1 MKNIVAARS
10 RFVVKLFYCIA
21 AGSALLGS
29 CYLPKS
35 LAMIL

>member
-10 RFVVKLFYCIA
+10 RFVVKLIYCIA
-21 AGSALLGS
+21 AGSALGS